1 MQVVTNYPDGVF
13 NWIDL
18 TTTDVAGAKAF
29 YGGLFGWAADDMP
42 TGGGPDY
49 TMFKIDGHA
58 VAGATPMSD
67 DMRAMGMPP
76 VWVSYVK
83 VDDIDGAAARVA
95 AAGGAVFLP
104 PMDVLDSGRMAL
116 AQDPTGAAFG
126 MWSPRAF
133 AGAAL
138 VNQPNTLAWNELQ
151 TRDLPAAR
159 AFYEHVF
166 GWTANEM
173 DDGSGYVTFA
183 AGERTQCGS
192 LPMDASWD
200 ANIPSNWAV
209 YFMVE
214 DVDAAAAR
222 VAELGGTV
230 LVGPHAA
237 GEMGRFIVVRDPQ
250 GAVFTAMQFNGPMDP
265 PPGYE
270 A

>member
-1 MQVVTNYPDGVF
+1 MHVVTKYPDGVF

-67 DMRAMGMPP
+67 DMQQMGAPP

-83 VDDIDGAAARVA
+83 YDDIDGAAARA
-95 AAGGAVFLP
+95 AEAGGVVFMP
-104 PMDVLDSGRMAL
+104 PMDVLDSGRMTL
-116 AQDPTGAAFG
+116 IQDPTGAAFG
-126 MWSPRAF
+126 IWSPRAF

-166 GWTANEM
+166 GWTGIEM

-183 AGERTQCGS
+183 AGDRTQCGS
-192 LPMDASWD
+192 LPMNEMWDASVP
-200 ANIPSNWAV
+200 ANWAV

-222 VAELGGTV
+222 VRELGGQV
-230 LVGPHAA
+230 MVGPHQA

-250 GAVFTAMQFNGPMDP
+250 GAVFTAMQFNGPMDL
-265 PPGYE
+265 PPGVN
-270 A
+270 